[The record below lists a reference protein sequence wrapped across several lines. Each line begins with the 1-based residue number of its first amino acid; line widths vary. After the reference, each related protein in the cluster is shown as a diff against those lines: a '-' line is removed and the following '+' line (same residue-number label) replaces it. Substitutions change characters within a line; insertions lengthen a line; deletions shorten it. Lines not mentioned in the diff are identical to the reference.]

1 MIITRTPLRISFIG
15 GGTDLKCF
23 YEKHGG
29 AIVNAAIDKYVYVMV
44 RERLLDQPRQDTDFE
59 REAKKMVGVDDV
71 VIYTWSDLPAGTGL
85 GSSGSYLV
93 GLLHALHVYKGDKI
107 NRKQLAEEAYVIET
121 EILDAPVG
129 KQDQYIAAYGGIK
142 YWEFSKC
149 GLVSWKKIIDEDNT
163 NRLSKNLMLLYLGV
177 TRKSSSILKEQVKNN
192 DKITPHLIK
201 VRDLAVSCNTNLDY
215 YEIGEVMNLGWEEKI
230 HFASNIT
237 SPTIDALLDKAI
249 KSGVLGAK
257 VVGAGG
263 GGFLLLYVG
272 EWLQREIREALN
284 LTEVKFNIVNKGTEV
299 LWT

>member
-1 MIITRTPLRISFIG
+1 
-15 GGTDLKCF
+15 
-23 YEKHGG
+23 
-29 AIVNAAIDKYVYVMV
+29 MV

-129 KQDQYIAAYGGIK
+129 KQDQYIAAYGGVK
-142 YWEFSKC
+142 YWEFAKC

-237 SPTIDALLDKAI
+237 NPTIDTLLDKAI